1 MTTDETTDENVDENT
16 KGTPEDVTKESAP
29 AVEPTIEVAETTEEQ
44 APPAEPVVEVVSQS
58 AEEPGEKTEPEP
70 QKMDQ
75 EKPAVGDSGE
85 PQTATVEAK
94 PVKSDIGSVIEG
106 VVTAVSQ
113 QSVELDLDDGRPA
126 IIERS
131 EFGLHNERPDDIVS
145 VGDKCFGVEL
155 DREHLSKRVV
165 LSRAWA
171 LKEQAWQKAEEL
183 LESKELTKGLVTRTR
198 GGGLEVD
205 LGVPAFLPQSHLSL
219 EPVTDLEGY
228 IGQLIEFKVIE
239 VNRDKQKLIVSRRSI
254 LNAQKRKELAE
265 AFSNLKVGS
274 VHKGTVDSI
283 ADYGVF
289 VKIGDL
295 TGLVHQTEWDWV
307 QPKKLSKVTS
317 VGEQVEVRIEKVNK
331 KKRQISLSAKACR
344 PDPWSELEIGSVHT
358 GTVSRLV
365 DYGAFVDVESLHGLV
380 HISELSEYRV
390 SHPSEVVMP
399 GETVSVKLIE
409 IDPKKRR
416 VSFSIRQANEFHG

>member
-1 MTTDETTDENVDENT
+1 MDTQSQ
-16 KGTPEDVTKESAP
+16 PELPEQPQLAPKNESAATP
-29 AVEPTIEVAETTEEQ
+29 VESEAIET
-44 APPAEPVVEVVSQS
+44 PV
-58 AEEPGEKTEPEP
+58 
-70 QKMDQ
+70 
-75 EKPAVGDSGE
+75 VGDSVS
-85 PQTATVEAK
+85 PDTTTVEAK
-94 PVKSDIGSVIEG
+94 PVKTSLGSVIEG

-113 QSVELDLDDGRPA
+113 HSVELDLDDGRPA
-126 IIERS
+126 IIERN

-155 DREHLSKRVV
+155 DRDHLSKRVV

-205 LGVPAFLPQSHLSL
+205 LGVPGFLPQSHLSL
-219 EPVTDLEGY
+219 EPVEDLDSF
-228 IGQLIEFKVIE
+228 IGQLLEFKVIE
-239 VNRDKQKLIVSRRSI
+239 VNRDKNKLIVSRRSI
-254 LNAQKRKELAE
+254 LNAQKRKEQAE
-265 AFSNLKVGS
+265 AFSSLKVGS
-274 VHKGTVDSI
+274 IHTGTVDSI

-289 VKIGDL
+289 VKIGEL
-295 TGLVHQTEWDWV
+295 TGLVHQTEWDWNP
-307 QPKKLSKVTS
+307 PKKLTTVTK

-331 KKRQISLSAKACR
+331 KKRQISLSAKACK
-344 PDPWSELEIGSVHT
+344 PDPWEKLELGSVHT
-358 GTVSRLV
+358 GTVDRLV
-365 DYGAFVDVESLHGLV
+365 DYGAFVTVDSLRGLV